1 MSSLILHKESDSI
14 YKEPL
19 TFIDTINACKHMVLC
34 YENQEYGQNIL
45 YRFIKNG
52 L

>member
-14 YKEPL
+14 YKEHL
-19 TFIDTINACKHMVLC
+19 TFIDTINACKYMVLC